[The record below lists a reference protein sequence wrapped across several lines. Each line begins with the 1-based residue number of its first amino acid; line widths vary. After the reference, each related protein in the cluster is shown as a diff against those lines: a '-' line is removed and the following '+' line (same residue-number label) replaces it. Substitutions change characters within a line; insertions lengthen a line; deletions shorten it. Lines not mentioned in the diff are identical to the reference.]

1 MQTQWMMDMPTI
13 IKGNFTQELQMTA
26 NTLRD
31 FPLTFRCKKIAHENL
46 CQCRSLDMLAA
57 NTAPVIPVNVT
68 THCRYCSERRQKIS
82 WWHLGIS
89 VLFLNF
95 REKTDYSNWNGY
107 LEISSLKRKSN
118 WITRFFSWSFFHSL
132 IIYNTKYKFKTSWKK
147 LKDVEQFSSQV
158 AFPRCSFTWV
168 F

>member
-1 MQTQWMMDMPTI
+1 MPTI
-13 IKGNFTQELQMTA
+13 IKGNFTQELQMKT

-31 FPLTFRCKKIAHENL
+31 FPLTFRCKKRAHENL
-46 CQCRSLDMLAA
+46 SLDMLAA
-57 NTAPVIPVNVT
+57 NTAPVIPLNVT
-68 THCRYCSERRQKIS
+68 THCWYCSERRQKIS

-107 LEISSLKRKSN
+107 REISSWKRISN

-158 AFPRCSFTWV
+158 AFARYSFT
-168 F
+168 